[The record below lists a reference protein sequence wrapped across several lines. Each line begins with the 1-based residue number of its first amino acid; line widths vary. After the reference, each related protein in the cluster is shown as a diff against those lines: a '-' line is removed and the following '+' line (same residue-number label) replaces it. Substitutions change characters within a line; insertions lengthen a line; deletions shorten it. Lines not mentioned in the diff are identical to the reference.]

1 MNDEIPKTLYAIV
14 DELRSIASNL
24 NAFAR
29 NIYEVE
35 RAHQIMELAAR
46 LAAVADARPAEIV
59 RSELVGGSWQ
69 HFSPVIGV
77 EAFVLNAQQD
87 VLLIQRRDTARWALP
102 GGIAEIGQTF
112 SEAVLREL
120 WEEAGLRGKIIQF
133 LGVLDGD
140 LWQTESVWH
149 LVYLMYRIECRQLA
163 PKPGVEA
170 LDAGFFAREH
180 LPEMHP
186 GHEVRVNKC
195 FELLDQPAYFDPAD
209 SFDIDMPTHQ
219 RPEEES

>member
-1 MNDEIPKTLYAIV
+1 MNEMARTLYAIV
-14 DELRSIASNL
+14 DGLRGIASNL

-46 LAAVADARPAEIV
+46 LAALADARPENMV
-59 RSELVGGSWQ
+59 REELVGGSWQ

-77 EAFVLNAQQD
+77 EAFVLNDRQE
-87 VLLIQRRDTARWALP
+87 VLLIQRRDSAQWALP

-112 SEAVLREL
+112 SQAVLREL
-120 WEEAGLRGKIIQF
+120 YEEAGLRGRVTRL
-133 LGVLDGD
+133 LGILDGS

-149 LVYLMYRIECRQLA
+149 LVYLMYQVECRDLS
-163 PKPGVEA
+163 PKVGIEA
-170 LDAGFFAREH
+170 LDAGFFAGDH
-180 LPEMHP
+180 LPDMHP

-209 SFDIDMPTHQ
+209 SFDSDMPTHQ
-219 RPEEES
+219 RPDEET